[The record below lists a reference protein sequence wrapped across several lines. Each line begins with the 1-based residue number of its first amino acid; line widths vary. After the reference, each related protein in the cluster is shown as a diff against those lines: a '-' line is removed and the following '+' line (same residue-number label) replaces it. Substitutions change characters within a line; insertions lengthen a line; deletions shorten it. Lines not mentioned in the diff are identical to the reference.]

1 MSLGGSTSQE
11 TAIPE
16 YITEAAKAN
25 LERAKLVSNIGYTPY
40 IGPDVAAFSPMQE
53 AAFQGTENLANAFG
67 IGSGM
72 SQQDIMGGMGEPTQY
87 ANGVRGY
94 SSYPLY
100 EEALEEFAK
109 QRASQK
115 QYIDSLFIDPFTG
128 AMRSNADLSSQPG
141 SIGAISNAEAVAAA
155 AEEKNIEDFLKMRRQ
170 SRKDENKETMQR
182 NLERMR
188 VERQDMP
195 ISSFKLPTVGNIAKD
210 IFTNLKGS

>member
-16 YITEAAKAN
+16 YITEAAKKN
-25 LERAKLVSNIGYTPY
+25 LQRAELVSNIGYTPY

-53 AAFQGTENLANAFG
+53 AGFQSTENLANAFG

-100 EEALEEFAK
+100 EEALEELAK
-109 QRASQK
+109 QRAGQK

-128 AMRSNADLSSQPG
+128 AMSSNALLNQSTLNPQ
-141 SIGAISNAEAVAAA
+141 AVS
-155 AEEKNIEDFLKMRRQ
+155 EEQRVADFVQMRRE
-170 SRKDENKETMQR
+170 SRSDANKAAMQK
-182 NLERMR
+182 NLNDMVEERKN
-188 VERQDMP
+188 MP
-195 ISSFKLPTVGNIAKD
+195 ISNFKLPSVGGIARD
-210 IFTNLKGS
+210 IFKELKGS

>member
-1 MSLGGSTSQE
+1 MSFGGSTSQE

-16 YITEAAKAN
+16 YITEAAKKN
-25 LERAKLVSNIGYTPY
+25 LQRAELVSNIGFKPY

-53 AAFQGTENLANAFG
+53 AGFQSTENLANAFG

-109 QRASQK
+109 QRAAQK

-128 AMRSNADLSSQPG
+128 AMSSNEYSPLNQSTLSPQAVSEEQKVADFVQMRRGSRSDANKAAMQ
-141 SIGAISNAEAVAAA
+141 SNLNKM
-155 AEEKNIEDFLKMRRQ
+155 AEERKN
-170 SRKDENKETMQR
+170 
-182 NLERMR
+182 
-188 VERQDMP
+188 MP
-195 ISSFKLPTVGNIAKD
+195 ISGFKLPTVGSIAKD
-210 IFTNLKGS
+210 IFKEIKGSQND

>member
-1 MSLGGSTSQE
+1 MSFGGSTSQK

-16 YITEAAKAN
+16 YITEAAKKN
-25 LERAKLVSNIGYTPY
+25 LQRAELVSNIGYTPY

-53 AAFQGTENLANAFG
+53 AGFQSTENLANAFG

-100 EEALEEFAK
+100 EEALEELAK
-109 QRASQK
+109 QRAGQK

-128 AMRSNADLSSQPG
+128 AMSSNALLNQSTLNPQ
-141 SIGAISNAEAVAAA
+141 AVS
-155 AEEKNIEDFLKMRRQ
+155 EEQKVADFVQMRRESRSDANKAAMQ
-170 SRKDENKETMQR
+170 SNLNDMVEERKN
-182 NLERMR
+182 
-188 VERQDMP
+188 MP
-195 ISSFKLPTVGNIAKD
+195 ISNFKLPSVGGIARD
-210 IFTNLKGS
+210 IFKELKGS

>member
-16 YITEAAKAN
+16 YITEAAKKN
-25 LERAKLVSNIGYTPY
+25 LQRAELVSNIGYTPY

-53 AAFQGTENLANAFG
+53 AGFQSTENLANAFG

-109 QRASQK
+109 QRAAQK

-128 AMRSNADLSSQPG
+128 AMSSNEYSPLNQSTLSPQAVSEEQKVADFVQMRRGSRSDANK
-141 SIGAISNAEAVAAA
+141 AAMQSGLNKM
-155 AEEKNIEDFLKMRRQ
+155 AEERKN
-170 SRKDENKETMQR
+170 
-182 NLERMR
+182 
-188 VERQDMP
+188 MP
-195 ISSFKLPTVGNIAKD
+195 ISDFKLPSVGGIAKD
-210 IFTNLKGS
+210 IFKELKGILK

>member
-16 YITEAAKAN
+16 YITEAAKKN
-25 LERAKLVSNIGYTPY
+25 LQRAELVSNIGYTPY

-53 AAFQGTENLANAFG
+53 AGFQSTENLANAFG

-109 QRASQK
+109 QRAAQK

-128 AMRSNADLSSQPG
+128 AMSSNAPLNQSTLNPQ
-141 SIGAISNAEAVAAA
+141 AVSEEQRVADFVQMRRESRSDANKAAMQSGLNKM
-155 AEEKNIEDFLKMRRQ
+155 AEERKN
-170 SRKDENKETMQR
+170 
-182 NLERMR
+182 
-188 VERQDMP
+188 MP
-195 ISSFKLPTVGNIAKD
+195 ISDFKLPSVGGIAKD
-210 IFTNLKGS
+210 IFKELKGIKK

>member
-16 YITEAAKAN
+16 YITEAAKKN
-25 LERAKLVSNIGYTPY
+25 LQRAELVSNIGYTPY

-53 AAFQGTENLANAFG
+53 AGFQSTENLANAFG
-67 IGSGM
+67 MGSGM

-100 EEALEEFAK
+100 EEALEELAK
-109 QRASQK
+109 QRAGQK

-128 AMRSNADLSSQPG
+128 AMSSNALLNQSTLNPQ
-141 SIGAISNAEAVAAA
+141 AVS
-155 AEEKNIEDFLKMRRQ
+155 EEQRVADFVQMRRESRSDANKAAMQ
-170 SRKDENKETMQR
+170 SNLNDMVEERKN
-182 NLERMR
+182 
-188 VERQDMP
+188 MP
-195 ISSFKLPTVGNIAKD
+195 ISDFKLPSVGGIAKD
-210 IFTNLKGS
+210 IFKELKGI